1 MQLEKLHIQN
11 LKESKRPIVIA
22 GPCSAES
29 RNQVL
34 STATELASLGVQIF
48 RAGVWKPRTK
58 PGCFEGCGVAALPWL
73 KEVKEKTGMLL
84 ATEVATPAHVLEVL
98 KAGVDLVWVGARTVT
113 NPFAMQELA
122 ESLKG
127 ANIPILVKNPVNPD
141 IELWCGALERL
152 FNAGIT
158 DIGVIHRGFSSYEKK
173 LYRNIPL
180 WHIPIEL
187 KRRYPKLTFFCDPS
201 HIGGARNLV
210 APISQQAMD
219 LNFDGLIIES
229 HYRPSEALSDSS
241 QQVMPK
247 ELGEI
252 LKHLVIRDNVKT
264 TENIVMLRREID
276 EVDEHLLSLLSK
288 RIRIS
293 KEIGLYKKEHGMP
306 ILQSDRYRQL
316 LEAREEI
323 GKNLELSPEFVARIM
338 TLLHN
343 ESIKIQLDL
352 I

>member
-323 GKNLELSPEFVARIM
+323 GKNLELSPEFVAQIM